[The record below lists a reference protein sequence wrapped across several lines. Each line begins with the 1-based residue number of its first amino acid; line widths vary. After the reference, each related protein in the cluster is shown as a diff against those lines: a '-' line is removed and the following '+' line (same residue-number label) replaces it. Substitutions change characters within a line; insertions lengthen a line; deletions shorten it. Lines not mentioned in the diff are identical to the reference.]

1 MVGLASTPVSDV
13 TIFDDSDDD
22 IEDGGN
28 GVRYGG
34 EERMMESCMR

>member
-1 MVGLASTPVSDV
+1 MPVSDV

-22 IEDGGN
+22 VEDGGN

-34 EERMMESCMR
+34 EERLMESRMR